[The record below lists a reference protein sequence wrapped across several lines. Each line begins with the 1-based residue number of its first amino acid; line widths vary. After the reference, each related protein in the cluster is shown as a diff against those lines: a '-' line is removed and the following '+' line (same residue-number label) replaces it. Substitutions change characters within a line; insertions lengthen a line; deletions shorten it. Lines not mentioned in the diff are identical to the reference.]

1 MLSTGLIFYPWFKF
15 YFPLFLTHYHTLPY
29 PKTREN
35 KFKLRITLNH
45 NVYVDSHIFMLIF
58 NYIFLL
64 HLKMTLERSKC
75 YDFQQGCQKVFKQ
88 QADNEQQAALELALK
103 GIFSKL
109 EPRKWHFQGFSR
121 ANFHR
126 EQHVVLSEYMQNW
139 EQCRQN
145 VPGVP
150 RHHTVRKFHRSKPL
164 FKHSMSFKTGKRK
177 LYNFIRWCIFLLA
190 VVYAKRRGKQPAKD
204 G

>member
-35 KFKLRITLNH
+35 KFKLRIKLNH
-45 NVYVDSHIFMLIF
+45 NVYVDSHKFMLIF

-75 YDFQQGCQKVFKQ
+75 YDFYQGCQKVFKQ
-88 QADNEQQAALELALK
+88 QADIMNIVGSFGTSTEGYFENQSLGNGISRGFQELTSTVNGMLFCQNTCKTGNNAAEMFQVFHDITRFEHFTDLNLFLSVQCH
-103 GIFSKL
+103 SKL
-109 EPRKWHFQGFSR
+109 G
-121 ANFHR
+121 
-126 EQHVVLSEYMQNW
+126 
-139 EQCRQN
+139 N
-145 VPGVP
+145 VSF
-150 RHHTVRKFHRSKPL
+150 TIL
-164 FKHSMSFKTGKRK
+164 F
-177 LYNFIRWCIFLLA
+177 
-190 VVYAKRRGKQPAKD
+190 VVYAKRRGKQAAKD